1 MLNTKWNPNTSKP
14 VIAHVPVRVP
24 DQTTVDRVTSIYYIM
39 IGSLASVT
47 QTSIKDLL
55 DELCKRKDL
64 FKHNLKFRIKE
75 AFSRSE
81 QLINVFKK
89 HTRNTDQYQLWLD
102 ITDCMEEELRTDTTR
117 LFYTT
122 DNILLKHNAPEHRL
136 QAMAIVAYN
145 LSVMLHDLSTRY
157 DEIMIKQGFYTPGVK
172 PSQEYLNLMYGM
184 FSSMREVADILVK
197 DKDSEYLK
205 EGGQIYKA
213 LEVLALKACDIDR
226 MEYVSNE
233 GLKLNGV
240 DCDGENEQD
249 NSFAEWNEIQESFIR
264 KHYNILSDEEMAKV
278 LGRTPGAVKARMRK
292 LNLKRKG

>member
-1 MLNTKWNPNTSKP
+1 MFDSKWKP
-14 VIAHVPVRVP
+14 TAAKPILAGVPFAAP
-24 DQTTVDRVTSIYYIM
+24 SQKTIDRAVSIYYIM

-55 DELCKRKDL
+55 DELRKRKDL

-89 HTRNTDQYQLWLD
+89 YTTNIDQYQLWLD
-102 ITDCMEEELRTDTTR
+102 VTDSMEESLRADVNI

-122 DNILLKHNAPEHRL
+122 DNILLKHNAPEHKL
-136 QAMAIVAYN
+136 QTMTIVAYN
-145 LSVMLHDLSTRY
+145 LSVMLHDLSIRC
-157 DEIMIKQGFYTPGVK
+157 DEVMVKQGFYAPGVK
-172 PSQEYLNLMYGM
+172 PTQEYLNLMYGM
-184 FSSMREVADILVK
+184 FASMREVADILVK
-197 DKDSEYLK
+197 DSYSEYLK

-213 LEVLALKACDIDR
+213 LEMIALKVCDLNRI
-226 MEYVSNE
+226 ELASSE

-240 DCDGENEQD
+240 DYDGENNQD
-249 NSFAEWNEIQESFIR
+249 NSFAEWNGIQESFIR
-264 KHYNILSDEEMAKV
+264 QNYNTLSDEDMAKM

-292 LNLKRKG
+292 LNLKRT

>member
-1 MLNTKWNPNTSKP
+1 MFDTKWNPNTSKP
-14 VIAHVPVRVP
+14 IIAHVPVRVP
-24 DQTTVDRVTSIYYIM
+24 DQATIDRVTSIYYIM

-55 DELCKRKDL
+55 DELRKRKDL

-89 HTRNTDQYQLWLD
+89 HTKNIDQYQLWLD
-102 ITDCMEEELRTDTTR
+102 ITDSMEEELKTDTIR

-136 QAMAIVAYN
+136 QTMTIVAYN

-157 DEIMIKQGFYTPGVK
+157 DEIMAKQGFYTPGVK

-184 FSSMREVADILVK
+184 FASMREVADILVK
-197 DKDSEYLK
+197 DKDAEYLK

-213 LEVLALKACDIDR
+213 LETLALKACDIDR
-226 MEYVSNE
+226 LEFASNE

-240 DCDGENEQD
+240 DCDGEDSQD
-249 NSFAEWNEIQESFIR
+249 NSFAEWNGVQEAYIR
-264 KHYNILSDEEMAKV
+264 KHHDMHSVEEMAKV

-292 LNLKRKG
+292 LGLKRKG